1 MARPRSFD
9 NDQVLAA
16 VERQFRH
23 GGYAG
28 TSLDDIASV
37 THLGRGSLYAAFGD
51 KHELFLRALG
61 RYCER
66 KAAEAETMLAGPG
79 ESAIAR
85 LWEYLQGNLRFV
97 FDDPD
102 RLGCMAGRFAVEADR
117 SDARAAE
124 LIAECFARQRA
135 ALRDCLAAAQQHG
148 ALKAEADGDGLA
160 AMLLTVVRGIDVM
173 AGSGIDERLAEAA
186 LRHALTALPL
196 AHQGEQVL
204 EQLHSAAR

>member
-23 GGYAG
+23 DGYAG
-28 TSLDDIASV
+28 TSLDDIAAV
-37 THLGRGSLYAAFGD
+37 TRLGRGSLYAAFGD

-66 KAAEAETMLAGPG
+66 KAAEAESKLTGPG
-79 ESAIAR
+79 ENAIAR
-85 LWEYLQGNLRFV
+85 MWEYLQGNLRFV

-135 ALRDCLAAAQQHG
+135 ALRDCLMAAQQYG
-148 ALKAEADGDGLA
+148 ALEAEADGDELA

-186 LRHALTALPL
+186 FRHAFTALPL
-196 AHQGEQVL
+196 AHRGKQEL
-204 EQLHSAAR
+204 ERL